1 MILNFQKQA
10 KKGCFKV
17 EVRNESIHNEGG
29 GIRISKQGLLDLGG
43 TSKKYS
49 FYLSLPSTDNF
60 QISILIDKRDA
71 GIIHRD

>member
-10 KKGCFKV
+10 RKVCFKV

-29 GIRISKQGLLDLGG
+29 GIRISKQRLLDLEG
-43 TSKKYS
+43 TSKEYT

-60 QISILIDKRDA
+60 QISVLIGERDS
-71 GIIHRD
+71 GIIHRE